1 METIFSRH
9 RNTAVLIA
17 VLFVQVVLL
26 GWQVKRPDS
35 EVPLIRGWVQA
46 LFAPPQRA
54 ISGAVNGV
62 RGVWEN
68 YLDLRHARSQT
79 RSLEEELF
87 RQRLK
92 VHELREQ
99 TLELQRLRALVDF
112 KDKSPNKLIAARVI
126 GSGATDVSSVVFINR
141 GSEAGVQPNLAV
153 ITPEGIVGKVQRVF
167 YGSAQVLL
175 ITDSDSGVG
184 CILEN
189 SRVHGILKGQN
200 AASGTLQYVLNDEN
214 VEVGE
219 KVYTSGEDRIYPKGL
234 PAGTVSAVRAGSP
247 FKQIT
252 VQPLVRL
259 NRLEEVLVVIKGVD
273 VEPAAPAPKPVA
285 SAETPT
291 PAGVDIP
298 VDGPF
303 PAATGPTPPPAAKM
317 VPAAKPQ
324 TPAAESD
331 RPGIPRGARPETDA
345 DKILSQ
351 AKLKAA
357 KEAPKANPVPVQKEP
372 PPKQ

>member
-9 RNTAVLIA
+9 RNTAVLVA
-17 VLFVQVVLL
+17 VLFVQIVLL

-54 ISGAVNGV
+54 ISAAFNGV
-62 RGVWEN
+62 RSVWEN
-68 YLDLRHARSQT
+68 YLDLRHARDEA
-79 RSLEEELF
+79 RALEQELF
-87 RQRLK
+87 RQRIK

-112 KDKSPNKLIAARVI
+112 KEKSPNQLIAARVI
-126 GSGATDVSSVVFINR
+126 GSGATDVSRVVFINK
-141 GSEAGVQPNLAV
+141 GSEAGLQANQAV

-167 YGSAQVLL
+167 QGSAQVLL
-175 ITDSDSGVG
+175 ITDADSGVG
-184 CILEN
+184 CLLEN

-200 AASGTLQYVLNDEN
+200 ASTATLQYVLNDEN
-214 VEVGE
+214 VQVGE

-234 PAGTVSAVRAGSP
+234 PAGTVSAVNAGSP

-259 NRLEEVLVVIKGVD
+259 NRLEEVLVVIQGVD
-273 VEPAAPAPKPVA
+273 VEVAAPAPNEAATAPVSPPPSAQIQPAKP
-285 SAETPT
+285 ETP
-291 PAGVDIP
+291 
-298 VDGPF
+298 
-303 PAATGPTPPPAAKM
+303 
-317 VPAAKPQ
+317 
-324 TPAAESD
+324 AESD

-345 DKILSQ
+345 DKVLAQ
-351 AKLKAA
+351 TRLKAA
-357 KEAPKANPVPVQKEP
+357 QEAQKTAPAPPKKEP
-372 PPKQ
+372 SPKQ